1 MTVKNFQSLKN
12 LIHFSSM
19 ISSFAFLNLITFFFC
34 IQFYHL
40 KKLCFMHIFFPPLH
54 IHVYFFSSTFISFY
68 TFMCY
73 AHKLIITKG
82 RVDSKQLLS
91 GSKSFFF
98 TFENESAKAY
108 NMFYIYAWESWDI
121 HDWNSFKMYHIMR
134 MERYVWKCKQTKF
147 FINLCTL

>member
-40 KKLCFMHIFFPPLH
+40 KKLCFMYIFFPPPH

-91 GSKSFFF
+91 GSKSFFLHLRMRVQKHTICS
-98 TFENESAKAY
+98 TFMYENHETF
-108 NMFYIYAWESWDI
+108 MTEI
-121 HDWNSFKMYHIMR
+121 
-134 MERYVWKCKQTKF
+134 
-147 FINLCTL
+147 LL